1 MKGKREQYLVPA
13 LAFAIP
19 AAVMLWVYAA
29 LGIAPFGERTLKYTP
44 KAGLGYY
51 ASLRPEP
58 G

>member
-29 LGIAPFGERTLKYTP
+29 QIGRAHV
-44 KAGLGYY
+44 
-51 ASLRPEP
+51 
-58 G
+58 

>member
-29 LGIAPFGERTLKYTP
+29 LGIA
-44 KAGLGYY
+44 
-51 ASLRPEP
+51 LR